1 VTLRSGQGVLALAC
15 AVLLAA
21 CGATNNIVFVP
32 DAGPSA
38 DAGSADAGTHDAGTD
53 AGTHD
58 AGTDAGTH
66 DAGTDAGTHDA
77 GTDGGADAGPQDAG
91 GVTHFLLGGMLSG
104 LAGNGLVL
112 QNEGADD
119 LAVSSN
125 GPFAF
130 APTYPLGAVYAVTV
144 KTQPVSPYQTCT
156 VSQGS
161 GVVQGSD
168 LSSVI
173 VNCAASPLYNVGGTV
188 SGLSGSGLV
197 LQDDGFDDLQIAG
210 NGNFVFPMQ
219 LQEGVPYQAT
229 VKTSP
234 VNPLQTCTVTS
245 GGGVVG
251 PADVSSIAIRCATN
265 PSFTI
270 GGTVNGL
277 TGAGLK
283 LQDNASDDLAVTKSG
298 NFVFAR
304 GVQGTLGYRV
314 TVSAQPSGQSCAVT
328 AGGEGIVG
336 TATISSVV
344 VTCASARFIPISVQ
358 ISGVAGTG
366 LSLENGTDVLPIAT
380 DGTLTFANQL
390 QSGQSYAV
398 TVFTQPVSPRQT
410 CAVSGSGS
418 GVASASTPI
427 SIAIRCTTNPSFTI
441 GGTVTGLA
449 GSGLVLL
456 DNGGDLLAISAN
468 GTFTFPTAL
477 QSGDS
482 YSVAS
487 SQEPSTPF
495 QTCAV
500 TNGSGVVQG
509 AAINNLQVACSTSS
523 YYVLVGRVTG
533 LSGNSVV
540 LQNNFSN
547 DTTVSASGGFIFTAL
562 LQAGQAYSVTVKT
575 QPANPSLT
583 CVVTGGAGIV
593 DPNSSPDITV
603 TCNPATAFTVGGVVT
618 GLDGSGL
625 VLVNN
630 GVDPLTVSQ
639 SGAFTF
645 AAHRLPGTD
654 FNITVKTQP
663 LNPAQTCSIQSASGV
678 VSSANITGVQVVCLT
693 RSFTVG
699 GTVTGLPAG
708 SNVTLADNV
717 TDLRAVTGAGD
728 GSAPIAFTFGV
739 AIPSGRSYSATVSA
753 TTGPVSCSVSS
764 GSGAVSGAGGNVT
777 SIAVNCVPAF
787 LISGTVS
794 AVNGTGLQL
803 KNSTTGEV
811 LAIAKSA
818 TTFAFT
824 RAVTQAQGYAISV
837 VAQPLTIAQ
846 TCSYTAGTTAQS
858 DNPSAAVT
866 GIGFNC
872 VVNAYPVG
880 GLITGLPASAT
891 VTLLDNNADST
902 LVYGAGDGSVPVQ
915 FNFLTPVNSGAAW
928 SAKLSTSTSN
938 VSCAITANAAGTV
951 ANAAPTGILVA
962 CLPTFTIGGTIAGYT
977 GTGLQLV
984 LKNSAGATLQTTSPA
999 SLAAAFAFTTPVT
1012 QAAGYLLAI
1021 TQPTSTP
1028 TQRCS
1033 FSPAGTAAAGN
1044 PTANVTGIVLNC
1056 AAGSFTIGGA
1066 ITGLPTGSSV
1076 VLVNSS
1082 FDRLTVAGTA
1092 AGNPSFTFAVPVPGG
1107 QAYSATVS
1115 GFSGPVTCAI
1125 ASGASGTAAA
1135 NVTSIAVVCTPG
1147 FMLAG
1152 TIAGYTGT
1160 GLQLTNTVTAETIT
1174 VAKGATAFA
1183 FTKVAGNLRGYSI
1196 VVQTPPNSP
1205 SQLCAFGG
1213 TGSPLIGNPTG
1224 SVGDI
1229 SIACSVN
1236 AFTIGGVINGLPSGG
1251 AVKLLNASDSVMIN
1265 GASDGTAPLPFAF
1278 DIPVNSGAT
1287 YAATIPGTT
1296 GPVTCAFATGAA
1308 GTVGIANVTNMVINC
1323 VPGFFVSGTL
1333 ALYAG
1338 AGLQMKNS
1346 TTGELQ
1352 NVAAGQTTFAFAV
1365 PFSAAAGYNLSASVQ
1380 PTNPLQ
1386 SCALNPD
1393 SLSLLTAKPTANVNN
1408 VQLICT
1414 TTLLRLG
1421 GTVTGLAAG
1430 ATVRLQDN
1438 GFDQITVTGT
1448 GDGSAPIAFNFNT
1461 SLSSGATYLANVV
1474 STTGTV
1480 ACAITNP
1487 SGTLGNTA
1495 LTAMQVICAPSF
1507 TLAGT
1512 ISNYQGSALQLNNTT
1527 TNEAITVGPGKTAF
1541 AFTVP
1546 VSQAN
1551 GYSIGVLNNPV
1562 NPVQSCSVAAGAGHP
1577 AANITNLA
1585 VTCVSS
1591 SFSIGGAVTGLTGT
1605 GLVLEDNGGD
1615 DLAFGVQSPTYPAF
1629 TFPSLIASG
1638 KTYSVSVRQQPTGQ
1652 ICTPREGTAIG
1663 MVNAGPIH
1671 NVHIDCTAQHHL
1683 GGLVT
1688 NYLGSGLVI
1697 SDGIENLAVA
1707 SNRGND
1713 VAFTFNRPLGAGA
1726 AYFTTIANQPGS
1738 PVQTCFAEGGNGGF
1752 NDGSG
1757 AVGNSDDATL
1767 LIACSVPS
1775 YPIGGTIE
1783 GAANGTSDAI
1793 ALLNNGG
1800 EQVVLSLSPTSTGN
1814 IASFTFNTP
1823 IGQGLPY
1830 SVTVQQ
1836 PPSNLVCSVK
1846 NGTGIVGSGPVTDVQ
1861 IFCGYPI
1868 SGTFDTGVLNGI
1880 SGIPPEFVLTAS
1892 KSTTPGPGSDAY
1904 TDTDQV
1910 TISSTATTFALKT
1923 PMPYG
1928 RLCALSLTGPVS
1940 NGDSRCF
1947 IESYAGCNGV
1957 NPVTGPV
1964 APVLRCQASPAIA
1977 LIPFSGATGRSYA
1990 VGVNGTGA
1998 VNAALNFT
2006 GTTDLGHGAR
2016 VASTFK
2022 AGTNNVTGTAGL
2034 MGLDSNGYRAA
2045 IATPLTASWD
2055 QLIPTL
2061 AAKVNTGAAKVRALA
2076 ENSNGD
2082 LVVGGSFIGSV
2093 DFGDGNGAFNAGA
2106 VESMFLARYNSL
2118 GGLVWIHPFGAG
2130 AIASV
2135 AFNGAQIVAGG
2146 VFGAVNSTET
2156 FSSKTGTATAACAT
2170 MTAATAH
2177 RDFVAAFDLAAGGC
2191 VYSVN
2196 VGTGNDP
2203 NALPARLG
2211 PAVALDSASNL
2222 IAGGNALDAND
2233 PTRLAGPYLLAY
2245 SATGAL
2251 RCMAGNTGNEIY
2263 KDATTPA
2270 NDQLNGLALG
2280 LNDTV
2285 YVTGSCQGAP
2295 KQQGVT
2301 LTSCNPSTPSAF
2313 IAQYAAVASCNG
2325 TNLVG
2330 TLASGAVLNRN
2341 ASTGSSIG
2349 LALASDLSGN
2359 LYMAGDYT
2367 GAPAFSGAPLT
2378 SSASALTTNIFL
2390 ARFPSTLTTP
2400 SLQALTGSGNL
2411 SVTGVAA
2418 GADGS
2423 AWVSGAY
2430 NGTVTYKGGASPIT
2444 LGTTS
2449 ANPEPML
2456 VQFPQV
2462 AP

>member
-1 VTLRSGQGVLALAC
+1 M
-15 AVLLAA
+15 LLAA
-21 CGATNNIVFVP
+21 CGATNNIVFAP
-32 DAGPSA
+32 DAGGPAA
-38 DAGSADAGTHDAGTD
+38 DAGGDAGADAGVDAGADAENDAGPDAGERDAGSSDAGLDAGNDAGSTTD
-53 AGTHD
+53 AGS
-58 AGTDAGTH
+58 
-66 DAGTDAGTHDA
+66 
-77 GTDGGADAGPQDAG
+77 DGGADAGSDAG
-91 GVTHFLLGGMLSG
+91 PTLPSHTVGGLVLG
-104 LAGNGLVL
+104 LAG
-112 QNEGADD
+112 
-119 LAVSSN
+119 
-125 GPFAF
+125 
-130 APTYPLGAVYAVTV
+130 T
-144 KTQPVSPYQTCT
+144 
-156 VSQGS
+156 
-161 GVVQGSD
+161 
-168 LSSVI
+168 
-173 VNCAASPLYNVGGTV
+173 
-188 SGLSGSGLV
+188 GLV
-197 LQDDGFDDLQIAG
+197 LQDDGVDDLQIAS
-210 NGNFVFPMQ
+210 NGKFVFSMP

-251 PADVSSIAIRCATN
+251 PSDVSSISIKCATN

-270 GGTVNGL
+270 GGTVSGL

-283 LQDNASDDLAVTKSG
+283 LQDNASDDLVVAKSG
-298 NFVFAR
+298 NFVFAH
-304 GVQGTLGYRV
+304 GLQGSLGYRV
-314 TVSAQPSGQSCAVT
+314 TVSAQPSGQSCAIT

-344 VTCASARFIPISVQ
+344 VTCASAPFIPISVQ
-358 ISGVAGTG
+358 VSGIAGTG
-366 LSLENGTDVLPIAT
+366 LSLENGTDVLPVTAN
-380 DGTLTFANQL
+380 GTVTFANQL
-390 QSGQSYAV
+390 QSGQSYGV
-398 TVFTQPVSPRQT
+398 TIFTQPVSPRQT
-410 CAVSGSGS
+410 CAIAGSGS

-427 SIAIRCTTNPSFTI
+427 SIMIQCTTNPSFTI

-456 DNGGDLLAISAN
+456 DNGVDLLAISAN
-468 GTFTFPTAL
+468 GTFTFATQL

-487 SQEPSTPF
+487 SLQPSRPF

-500 TNGSGVVQG
+500 TNGSGVVQD
-509 AAINNLQVACSTSS
+509 ASINNIQVACSTSS
-523 YYVLVGRVTG
+523 YYVLGGNISGV
-533 LSGNSVV
+533 SGNSVV

-547 DTTVSASGGFIFTAL
+547 DTTVSVNGGFIFTAL

-583 CVVTGGAGIV
+583 CVVTGGTGIV
-593 DPNSSPDITV
+593 DPNSPPNITV

-625 VLVNN
+625 VLANN

-639 SGAFTF
+639 NGAFTF
-645 AAHRLPGTD
+645 AAHRLPGTG

-663 LNPAQTCSIQSASGV
+663 LNPAQTCSAQYASGV
-678 VSSANITGVQVVCLT
+678 VTNANIASVQVVCLT
-693 RSFTVG
+693 RFFTVG

-708 SNVTLADNV
+708 GTVTLADNV

-739 AIPSGRSYSATVSA
+739 TIPSGRSYAANVSA

-764 GSGAVSGAGGNVT
+764 GSGAISGAGVNVT

-787 LISGTVS
+787 LISGTLS

-811 LAIAKSA
+811 LTLAKSA

-824 RAVTQAQGYAISV
+824 RAVTQAQGYSISV

-846 TCSYTAGTTAQS
+846 TCSYTAGTIAQS

-872 VVNAYPVG
+872 IVNAYPVG

-891 VTLLDNNADST
+891 ITLLNNNANST
-902 LVYGAGDGSVPVQ
+902 TIYGAGDGTVPVQ

-928 SAKLSTSTSN
+928 SAKISTSTSN
-938 VSCAITANAAGTV
+938 VSCTIAANATGTV
-951 ANAAPTGILVA
+951 ANAAATSILVA
-962 CLPTFTIGGTIAGYT
+962 CLATFTVGGTIAGYT
-977 GTGLQLV
+977 GTGLQLM
-984 LKNSAGATLQTTSPA
+984 LRNSAGATLQTISPA
-999 SLAAAFAFTTPVT
+999 NFATAFAFTTPVT

-1033 FSPAGTAAAGN
+1033 FAPSGRAAAGN
-1044 PTANVTGIVLNC
+1044 PTANVTGVVLNC
-1056 AAGSFTIGGA
+1056 AATSFTLGG
-1066 ITGLPTGSSV
+1066 IVTGLPTGASV
-1076 VLVNSS
+1076 VLANNS
-1082 FDRLTVAGTA
+1082 FDRLTIAGTA

-1107 QAYSATVS
+1107 QAYSAAVF
-1115 GFSGPVTCAI
+1115 GFSGAVTCAI

-1147 FMLAG
+1147 FTLGG

-1183 FTKVAGNLRGYSI
+1183 FAKVAGNLRGYSI
-1196 VVQTPPNSP
+1196 VVQTSPNSP
-1205 SQLCAFGG
+1205 SQLCVAGS
-1213 TGSPLIGNPTG
+1213 TGSPLIGNPTAN
-1224 SVGDI
+1224 VADI
-1229 SIACSVN
+1229 SIACAVN
-1236 AFTIGGVINGLPSGG
+1236 AFTIGGVINGLPSGS
-1251 AVKLLNASDSVMIN
+1251 AVKLLNASDNVVIV

-1278 DIPVNSGAT
+1278 DLPVNSGAT
-1287 YAATIPGTT
+1287 YAGTIPGTT
-1296 GPVTCAFATGAA
+1296 GPVTCTMASGAS
-1308 GTVGIANVTNMVINC
+1308 GTVGTANVTNLVINC
-1323 VPGFFVSGTL
+1323 VPGFFVSGTIT
-1333 ALYAG
+1333 LYTG
-1338 AGLQMKNS
+1338 SGLQLKNN
-1346 TTGELQ
+1346 TTSELQ
-1352 NVAAGQTTFAFAV
+1352 NLAAGQTTFAFAV
-1365 PFSAAAGYNLSASVQ
+1365 PFSAAVGYNLSVSVQ

-1393 SLSLLTAKPTANVNN
+1393 SLSLLSAQPTANVNN
-1408 VQLICT
+1408 VQLLCT
-1414 TTLLRLG
+1414 TTLLRVG

-1430 ATVRLQDN
+1430 ATVTLQDN

-1448 GDGSAPIAFNFNT
+1448 GDGSAPINFNFNT
-1461 SLSSGATYLANVV
+1461 SLSSGSTYLANVV
-1474 STTGTV
+1474 SATGTV

-1495 LTAMQVICAPSF
+1495 LTTMQVICAPSF
-1507 TLAGT
+1507 TLSGT
-1512 ISNYQGSALQLNNTT
+1512 IGNYQGSALQLINTT
-1527 TNEAITVGPGKTAF
+1527 TNETITVGPGKTAF
-1541 AFTVP
+1541 AFTIP

-1577 AANITNLA
+1577 TANVTNLA
-1585 VTCVSS
+1585 VTCSSS
-1591 SFSIGGAVTGLTGT
+1591 SFSIGGVVTGLTGN

-1615 DLAFGVQSPTYPAF
+1615 DLTFGIQSPTYPAF
-1629 TFPSLIASG
+1629 TFKTLIASG
-1638 KTYSVSVRQQPTGQ
+1638 QTYSVSVRQQPTGQ
-1652 ICTPREGTAIG
+1652 ICTPRDGTAIG
-1663 MVNAGPIH
+1663 MVNAGPT
-1671 NVHIDCTAQHHL
+1671 NTVYIDCAARHRL
-1683 GGLVT
+1683 GGIVT
-1688 NYLGSGLVI
+1688 NYLGSGLVV
-1697 SDGIENLAVA
+1697 SDGVENLAVA
-1707 SNRGND
+1707 STHGND
-1713 VAFTFNRPLGAGA
+1713 VVFAFKQPLGAGA
-1726 AYFTTIANQPGS
+1726 AYYASVTTQPGS
-1738 PVQTCFAEGGNGGF
+1738 PAQTCFAEGGSGGLD
-1752 NDGSG
+1752 DGSG
-1757 AVGNSDDATL
+1757 TVGNGDDTTL

-1783 GAANGTSDAI
+1783 GAANGTSDAV

-1823 IGQGLPY
+1823 IGQGRPY

-1846 NGTGIVGSGPVTDVQ
+1846 NGTGVVGSGSVTDVQ

-1880 SGIPPEFVLTAS
+1880 SGVSPEFVLTAS
-1892 KSTTPGPGSDAY
+1892 KSTTPGPNSDTY
-1904 TDTDQV
+1904 RDTDQV
-1910 TISSTATTFALKT
+1910 TIPSAASTFALKT
-1923 PMPYG
+1923 PVPYG
-1928 RLCALSLTGPVS
+1928 RLCALSLTGAVS

-1947 IESYAGCNGV
+1947 IKSYAGCNGV
-1957 NPVTGPV
+1957 NPITGPV
-1964 APVLRCQASPAIA
+1964 APVLRCQVSPAIA
-1977 LIPFSGATGRSYA
+1977 LVPFSGATGRSYA
-1990 VGVNGTGA
+1990 VGVNGAGA

-2006 GTTDLGHGAR
+2006 GTTDLGHGPR
-2016 VASTFK
+2016 VASSFK
-2022 AGTNNVTGTAGL
+2022 SGTNNVTGTAAL
-2034 MGLDSNGYRAA
+2034 IGLDSNGYKAA
-2045 IATPLTASWD
+2045 IATPLAANWD

-2061 AAKVNTGAAKVRALA
+2061 AATVNVGAARVRSLA
-2076 ENSNGD
+2076 ENLNGD
-2082 LVVGGSFIGSV
+2082 IVVGGSFIGSV

-2106 VESMFLARYNSL
+2106 VESMFLARYNNL
-2118 GGLVWIHPFGAG
+2118 GGLIWIHPFGAG

-2135 AFNGAQIVAGG
+2135 AFNGTQIVAGG

-2156 FSSKTGTATAACAT
+2156 FSSKAGTPTTACAT
-2170 MTAATAH
+2170 LTAATAH
-2177 RDFVAAFDLAAGGC
+2177 RDFVAAFDAAAGGC

-2196 VGTGNDP
+2196 IGTGNDP

-2211 PAVALDSASNL
+2211 PAVVLDSAGNL

-2245 SATGAL
+2245 SAAGTL
-2251 RCMAGNTGNEIY
+2251 RCMAGNMGNEIY

-2280 LNDTV
+2280 LNDTF
-2285 YVTGSCQGAP
+2285 YVTGSCQGSP
-2295 KQQGVT
+2295 KLQGVT
-2301 LTSCNPSTPSAF
+2301 LTSCNASTPSAF

-2330 TLASGAVLNRN
+2330 TLNAGAVLNRN
-2341 ASTGSSIG
+2341 ASTGASVGI
-2349 LALASDLSGN
+2349 ALASDSSGN

-2367 GAPAFSGAPLT
+2367 GAPAFSGVPLT
-2378 SSASALTTNIFL
+2378 SSASAPTNNIFV

-2400 SLQALTGSGNL
+2400 SMQALTGSGSL
-2411 SVTGVAA
+2411 SVTGIAA
-2418 GADGS
+2418 GAGGS

-2430 NGTVTYKGGASPIT
+2430 NGTVTYKGGATPIA
-2444 LGTTS
+2444 LGTTI